1 MDENE
6 QVFSYDGSDED
17 GKRARNSMSPK
28 QPGEVLSSELAKL
41 AVDAKS
47 KAN

>member
-1 MDENE
+1 VDENE
-6 QVFSYDGSDED
+6 QVFFYDGSDED
-17 GKRARNSMSPK
+17 GKRVRNSMSPK
-28 QPGEVLSSELAKL
+28 QPGEVLSAELSKL